1 MIKISRIRT
10 SRLHLKRMFFF
21 CFQILYLEPF
31 VWKMIYR
38 LFNFFIFYYF
48 RSLLK
53 TRRMAKQVG
62 LLTAV
67 LFYYFRSLLRT
78 RRMAKQ
84 VGLLTAGCQPWNFD
98 VVAASGDRF
107 VYCATLCVYI
117 YQVFL

>member
-1 MIKISRIRT
+1 MAKQVGLLT
-10 SRLHLKRMFFF
+10 VVL
-21 CFQILYLEPF
+21 
-31 VWKMIYR
+31 
-38 LFNFFIFYYF
+38 FYYF

-53 TRRMAKQVG
+53 MRRMAKQVG
-62 LLTAV
+62 LLTVV
-67 LFYYFRSLLRT
+67 LFYYFRSLLKT

-117 YQVFL
+117 YQVLLFVYCSTLCVYIYQVLL